1 MEKKRKIKGKLE
13 KKIKKCQK
21 KKEKE
26 KTLWITVVIHSDLG
40 VGGTV
45 IPPHYLDIVIIDILI
60 QQI

>member
-1 MEKKRKIKGKLE
+1 MP
-13 KKIKKCQK
+13 K

>member
-1 MEKKRKIKGKLE
+1 MEKKTKNKGKVG
-13 KKIKKCQK
+13 KKNKKMPK